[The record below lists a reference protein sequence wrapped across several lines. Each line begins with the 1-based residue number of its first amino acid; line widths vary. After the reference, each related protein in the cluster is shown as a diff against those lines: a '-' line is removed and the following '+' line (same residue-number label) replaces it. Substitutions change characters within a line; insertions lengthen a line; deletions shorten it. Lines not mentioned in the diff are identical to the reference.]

1 MADGASY
8 QELARRYGFA
18 PKLESASRLTQLVA
32 RQDADMDEVAK
43 VINKDPA
50 LRERLL
56 RAANPEAENAAEYSV
71 ETVEDAL
78 MRNGVGCAMVL
89 AMGTPL
95 ALALI
100 KTFQTM
106 LSLKLESIDPNQAE
120 PLEGEHLLGTI
131 GFSGKVMGG
140 VYLRMNLACARNIAA
155 SILGLSPDEMKDTN
169 EIKDVAGE
177 LLNIMTGN
185 FKSNLCDAGLD
196 CKLQP
201 PDVKLTTDFSTPTVP
216 GGGMERM
223 AFRADKIQLFVNV
236 TANPWNDD

>member
-1 MADGASY
+1 MSDAANY
-8 QELARRYGFA
+8 QELARKYGFA

-32 RQDADMDEVAK
+32 RQDADVDEIAR

-50 LRERLL
+50 LRDRLL
-56 RAANPEAENAAEYSV
+56 RVANPDAENAVEYTV
-71 ETVEDAL
+71 ETVEEAL

-89 AMGTPL
+89 AMATPL
-95 ALALI
+95 ALALV

-106 LSLKLESIDPNQAE
+106 LSLKLELIDRQKAE

-131 GFSGKVMGG
+131 GFSGKVVGG
-140 VYLRMNLACARNIAA
+140 VFLRMNPASARTIAGT
-155 SILGLSPDEMKDTN
+155 ILGLKPEEMNDAN
-169 EIKDVAGE
+169 EIRDVAGE

-196 CKLQP
+196 CRLQP
-201 PDVKLTTDFSTPTVP
+201 PLVDFTRDSVSPVVP

-223 AFRADKIQLFVNV
+223 AFRCANIQLFVDV